1 MRQENSRDAVSGLDD
16 DEISDV
22 GLTDTRSKGGSTQRR
37 TFTVVNESGL
47 YGLIMQSRKPEAKPF
62 RKWVTKEVLP
72 TLRKTGIYALQ
83 GSLLRNGV
91 DGILYKE
98 TKLYPYKE
106 MLLALGFSNG
116 SGAAR
121 KRKKTY
127 SAFLSRHSG
136 GFLSKRKWS
145 SISRR
150 SANRPT
156 VGWRCANNN
165 WSCRLAWRIRLMVR
179 LEKGRFVVE
188 IPTSKDLQFKTTQE
202 YLLYRCK
209 WRYTHPYNEEDSHS
223 SKMRIGDCDRYGN
236 FHNGNHECSSKMRNT
251 DYECYGKSHIT
262 FSCHRNQLY

>member
-1 MRQENSRDAVSGLDD
+1 MKTEKGMQVTSLQRFFEENSNVCIRAQVINGEPWFVAKDVCQALLIKNSRDAVSGLDD

-72 TLRKTGIYALQ
+72 TLRKTGIYALK

-127 SAFLSRHSG
+127 STFFVKAFGRIFIKEEMVVYLEEE
-136 GFLSKRKWS
+136 RKQAD
-145 SISRR
+145 R
-150 SANRPT
+150 
-156 VGWRCANNN
+156 
-165 WSCRLAWRIRLMVR
+165 RLAMRKQQ
-179 LEKGRFVVE
+179 LELPF
-188 IPTSKDLQFKTTQE
+188 SM
-202 YLLYRCK
+202 
-209 WRYTHPYNEEDSHS
+209 ED
-223 SKMRIGDCDRYGN
+223 
-236 FHNGNHECSSKMRNT
+236 
-251 DYECYGKSHIT
+251 
-262 FSCHRNQLY
+262 